1 MRKVEEVSK
10 RPRIP
15 SEIRKQCLESFKD
28 GNGYKK
34 TATLI
39 GLAKSAVR
47 EYNRR
52 FKAGD
57 VSWVNRGPAYE
68 KKNIK

>member
-1 MRKVEEVSK
+1 MDKGNCKVSNH
-10 RPRIP
+10 PRIP
-15 SEIRKQCLESFKD
+15 HEIRKQCLESFMQ

-34 TATLI
+34 TATLT
-39 GLAKSAVR
+39 GMAQSAVR

-57 VSWVNRGPAYE
+57 ISWVDRGP
-68 KKNIK
+68 KSK